1 MTVWARAPLRISFA
15 GGGTD
20 ISPFPETEGGA
31 VLSTTISR
39 YVTSAMTHG
48 RSAAGQS
55 LPDRARHMLRIAFRH
70 FGLPGG
76 DLPEAGL
83 RFHSDAPPGSG
94 LGASSAFAVTL
105 VGLLAKCHELIL
117 STREIA
123 EHAFQIERD
132 SGIKSGRQDQY
143 AAAFGG
149 FNFIEFGRQVEV
161 HALRLPERVRRDL
174 ESRLLLCYTGATRQ
188 SSRIIIDQSARVR
201 SGNRVSLAGL
211 RAQKA
216 IAGAMRKALLDG
228 ELDTFGELLEESWT
242 EKKKLSPLITTE
254 SIEAA
259 HRLAC
264 AHGALGGKV
273 TGAGG
278 GGHMFF
284 YCRPDRREDVARA
297 LRRADV
303 TAVDFRFESTGM
315 TTWRT

>member
-1 MTVWARAPLRISFA
+1 MIVWARAPLRISFA

-39 YVTSAMTHG
+39 YVTSAMT
-48 RSAAGQS
+48 RKSSVAGQPA
-55 LPDRARHMLRIAFRH
+55 PDRARRMLRVAFRH
-70 FGLPGG
+70 FGLP
-76 DLPEAGL
+76 EASLSETGL
-83 RFHSDAPPGSG
+83 RFHSDAPLGSG
-94 LGASSAFAVTL
+94 LGASSAIAVTL
-105 VGLLAKCHELIL
+105 VGLLAECHELIL
-117 STREIA
+117 SPAEIA

-149 FNFIEFGRQVEV
+149 FNFIQFGRRVEV
-161 HALRLPERVRRDL
+161 DALRVPERIRRDL
-174 ESRLLLCYTGATRQ
+174 ESRILLCYTGATRQ
-188 SSRIIIDQSARVR
+188 SSRIIVDQSARVR

-228 ELDTFGELLEESWT
+228 ELDTFGELLQESWT

-254 SIEAA
+254 SIEVA

-264 AHGALGGKV
+264 AHGAIGGKV

-284 YCRPDRREDVARA
+284 YCQAARRGDVARA
-297 LRRADV
+297 LRRAGV
-303 TAVDFRFESTGM
+303 QAAGFRFESAGM